1 VAPVVAFRPIIELPM
16 NKLFA
21 AFLAL
26 FLAVAVPAARAQIQP
41 IEPLDRIVAIAEDD
55 VILQSELDRA
65 VAQIQ
70 AQYRSNP
77 QQLPPADVLRSQVLD
92 RLIMAR
98 LQIQRAQSTGIR
110 VTDNDVDQAIQRIA
124 QSNNI
129 DITQLRGAL
138 ARDGVD
144 YDDFRKQ
151 TKEQILVQRLQQRI
165 MQGAGQVSDAEVDTL
180 LATGNVK
187 TGEIHLAHIL
197 ISTPENASADQ
208 IKAAKDKADD
218 VKKQIDGGLDF
229 SAAAIRYSNAQ
240 DALDGGDLQW
250 RPVNALPEAFVQVAD
265 TLSPGQVSQVIR
277 GPNGFHIIKVVDK
290 RGGDSKQVV
299 TEYHARHIM
308 IPVTELVSAAEA
320 QKSVTDVRRRI
331 VDGHEDF
338 AKLAKEYS
346 KDPPTANLGG
356 DMGWFPIDRY
366 GTAVATTLAALKTNE
381 VSQPFQTDVGWH
393 IMQLLGKREADRT
406 VENQREQARDLI
418 RQRKAEDE
426 IESTLRQFRSD
437 SYICA
442 VDPAFVTKDRQAC
455 SGAAVKK
462 AESK

>member
-1 VAPVVAFRPIIELPM
+1 M

-26 FLAVAVPAARAQIQP
+26 LLTAAVPAARAQIQP
-41 IEPLDRIVAIAEDD
+41 VEPLDHIIAIAEDD
-55 VILQSELDRA
+55 VILQSELDHA

-70 AQYRSNP
+70 ARYRSNP

-92 RLIMAR
+92 RLIMDR
-98 LQIQRAQSTGIR
+98 IQIQRAQSTGIR
-110 VTDNDVDQAIQRIA
+110 VTDNDIDQAIQRIA

-138 ARDGVD
+138 ARDGID

-151 TKEQILVQRLQQRI
+151 TKETLLTQRLQQRI
-165 MQGAGQVSDAEVDTL
+165 MQGAGNVTDAEVDAM

-197 ISTPENASADQ
+197 IATPENASAEQ

-229 SAAAIRYSNAQ
+229 AAAAIRYSNGQ
-240 DALDGGDLQW
+240 DALEGGDLQW
-250 RPVNALPEAFVQVAD
+250 RPLNALPEAFVQIAE
-265 TLSPGQVSQVIR
+265 TLAPGQVSQVIR
-277 GPNGFHIIKVVDK
+277 GPNGFHIIKVIDK
-290 RGGDSKQVV
+290 RGGGKQVV

-308 IPVTELVSAAEA
+308 IPVTELVSSAEA
-320 QKSVTDVRRRI
+320 QKTVADLRRRI

-356 DMGWFPIDRY
+356 DMGWFPIDRF
-366 GTAVATTLAALKTNE
+366 GTAVATALSSLKSNND

-393 IMQLLGKREADRT
+393 ILQLLGKRESDRT
-406 VENQREQARDLI
+406 VENQREQARELI

-442 VDPAFVTKDRQAC
+442 VDPAYVTKERPAC

>member
-1 VAPVVAFRPIIELPM
+1 M
-16 NKLFA
+16 NKLVA
-21 AFLAL
+21 ALLTL
-26 FLAVAVPAARAQIQP
+26 FLVVAVPVARAQIQP
-41 IEPLDRIVAIAEDD
+41 IEPLDKIVAIAEDD

-70 AQYRSNP
+70 AQIQRNNP
-77 QQLPPADVLRSQVLD
+77 QQLPPMDVLRSQMLD
-92 RLIMAR
+92 RLIMNR

-110 VTDNDVDQAIQRIA
+110 VTDNDIDQAIARIA

-129 DITQLRGAL
+129 DVSQLRGAL
-138 ARDGVD
+138 ARDGID

-165 MQGAGQVSDAEVDTL
+165 MQGAGQVSDAEVDSL
-180 LATGNVK
+180 LASGNVR

-208 IKAAKDKADD
+208 IQAAKQKADD

-229 SAAAIRYSNAQ
+229 AAAAIRYSNAQ
-240 DALDGGDLQW
+240 DALEGGDLQW
-250 RPVNALPEAFVQVAD
+250 RPINSVPEAFVQVAD

-277 GPNGFHIIKVVDK
+277 GPNGFHIIKVIDK
-290 RGGDSKQVV
+290 RGGGGKQVV

-308 IPVTELVSAAEA
+308 IPVTELVSNAEA
-320 QKSVTDVRRRI
+320 QKTINDLRHRI

-338 AKLAKEYS
+338 AKLAKQYS

-356 DMGWFPIDRY
+356 DMGWFPIDRF
-366 GTAVATTLAALKTNE
+366 GTAVATAVGSLKTDE

-393 IMQLLGKREADRT
+393 ILQLLGKRDADRT
-406 VENQREQARDLI
+406 VEMQREQARDLI

-426 IESTLRQFRSD
+426 VESTLRQFRSD

-442 VDPAFVTKDRQAC
+442 VDPAYVTKERQAC

>member
-1 VAPVVAFRPIIELPM
+1 M

-26 FLAVAVPAARAQIQP
+26 FLVATAPVARAQIQP
-41 IEPLDRIVAIAEDD
+41 VEPLDRIVAIAEDD

-65 VAQIQ
+65 VTQIQ
-70 AQYRSNP
+70 AQIQHNNP
-77 QQLPPADVLRSQVLD
+77 QQLPPMDVLRSQMLD
-92 RLIMAR
+92 RLIMNR
-98 LQIQRAQSTGIR
+98 LQIQRASSTGIR
-110 VTDNDVDQAIQRIA
+110 VTDNEVDQAIGRIA

-129 DITQLRGAL
+129 DITQLRSAL

-165 MQGAGQVSDAEVDTL
+165 MQGAGNVSDAEVDTL
-180 LATGNVK
+180 LASGNVK

-197 ISTPENASADQ
+197 IATPENASAEQ
-208 IKAAKDKADD
+208 IQTAKQKADD

-229 SAAAIRYSNAQ
+229 AAAAIRYSNAQ
-240 DALDGGDLQW
+240 DALEGGDLQW
-250 RPVNALPEAFVQVAD
+250 RPLSALPEAFVQIGES
-265 TLSPGQVSQVIR
+265 LSPGQVSQVIR
-277 GPNGFHIIKVVDK
+277 GPNGFHILKVVDK
-290 RGGDSKQVV
+290 RGGGGKQLV

-308 IPVTELVSAAEA
+308 IPVTELVSSAEA
-320 QKSVTDVRRRI
+320 QKTAADLRRRI
-331 VDGHEDF
+331 VDGKEDF

-356 DMGWFPIDRY
+356 DMGWFPIDRF
-366 GTAVATTLAALKTNE
+366 GTAVATALGSLKANNE

-393 IMQLLGKREADRT
+393 ILQLLGKRDADRT
-406 VENQREQARDLI
+406 VETQREQARELI

-442 VDPAFVTKDRQAC
+442 VDPAYVTKERQAC
-455 SGAAVKK
+455 SGAAIKK

>member
-1 VAPVVAFRPIIELPM
+1 M
-16 NKLFA
+16 NKFFA

-26 FLAVAVPAARAQIQP
+26 FLAIAAPVARAQIQP
-41 IEPLDRIVAIAEDD
+41 VEPLDRIVAIAEDD
-55 VILQSELDRA
+55 VILQSELDRF

-77 QQLPPADVLRSQVLD
+77 QQLPPLDILRGQALD
-92 RLIMAR
+92 RLIMNR
-98 LQIQRAQSTGIR
+98 LQIQRASSTGIR
-110 VTDNDVDQAIQRIA
+110 VTDNEVDQAIQRLA

-129 DITQLRGAL
+129 DVTQLRGAL
-138 ARDGVD
+138 ARDGID

-151 TKEQILVQRLQQRI
+151 TRETLLVQRLQQRI
-165 MQGAGQVSDAEVDTL
+165 AQGVGQVSDAEIDTL
-180 LATGNVK
+180 LASGNVR

-197 ISTPENASADQ
+197 IATPENASADQ

-229 SAAAIRYSNAQ
+229 AAAAIRYSNAQ

-250 RPVNALPEAFVQVAD
+250 RPFNALPEAFVQIAD
-265 TLSPGQVSQVIR
+265 TLSPGQVSQVVR
-277 GPNGFHIIKVVDK
+277 GPNGFHIIKVIDK
-290 RGGDSKQVV
+290 RGGNGGKQVV
-299 TEYHARHIM
+299 TEYHARHILV
-308 IPVTELVSAAEA
+308 PVTELASSAEA
-320 QKSVTDVRRRI
+320 QKTVADLRHRI

-346 KDPPTANLGG
+346 KDPSTANLGG
-356 DMGWFPIDRY
+356 DMGWFPIERF
-366 GTAVATTLAALKTNE
+366 GTAVATTVGSLKTDE
-381 VSQPFQTDVGWH
+381 ISQPFQSDAGWH
-393 IMQLLGKREADRT
+393 ILQLLGKRDADRT
-406 VENQREQARDLI
+406 VQMQRDQARDLI

-442 VDPAFVTKDRQAC
+442 VDPTYVNKDRPAC
-455 SGAAVKK
+455 SGAAVKQ
-462 AESK
+462 AEAK

>member
-1 VAPVVAFRPIIELPM
+1 M

-26 FLAVAVPAARAQIQP
+26 FLAVAVPVARAQIQP
-41 IEPLDRIVAIAEDD
+41 VEPLDRIVAIAEDD

-77 QQLPPADVLRSQVLD
+77 QQLPPIDVLRSQVLD
-92 RLIMAR
+92 RLIMNR
-98 LQIQRAQSTGIR
+98 IQIQRASSTGIR
-110 VTDNDVDQAIQRIA
+110 VTDNDVDQAIGRIA

-138 ARDGVD
+138 ARDGID

-151 TKEQILVQRLQQRI
+151 TRETLLTQRLQQRI
-165 MQGAGQVSDAEVDTL
+165 MQGAGNATDAEVDAL

-197 ISTPENASADQ
+197 IATPENASVDQ

-229 SAAAIRYSNAQ
+229 AAAAIRYSNAQ
-240 DALDGGDLQW
+240 DALEGGDLQW
-250 RPVNALPEAFVQVAD
+250 RPVSPVPEAFAQISESLA
-265 TLSPGQVSQVIR
+265 PGQVSQVVR
-277 GPNGFHIIKVVDK
+277 GPNGFHIIKVIDK
-290 RGGDSKQVV
+290 RGGSGSKQMV

-308 IPVTELVSAAEA
+308 IPVTELVSSAEA
-320 QKSVTDVRRRI
+320 QKTAADLRHRI

-356 DMGWFPIDRY
+356 DMGWFPIDRF
-366 GTAVATTLAALKTNE
+366 GTAVATALGSLKADNE

-393 IMQLLGKREADRT
+393 ILQLLGKRDADRT
-406 VENQREQARDLI
+406 VEAQREQARELI
-418 RQRKAEDE
+418 RQRKAGDE
-426 IESTLRQFRSD
+426 IESTMRQFRAD

-442 VDPAFVTKDRQAC
+442 VDPAYVTKERPAC
-455 SGAAVKK
+455 SGPAVKK

>member
-1 VAPVVAFRPIIELPM
+1 M

-26 FLAVAVPAARAQIQP
+26 LLTAAVPAARAQIQP
-41 IEPLDRIVAIAEDD
+41 IEPLDHIVAIAEDD

-77 QQLPPADVLRSQVLD
+77 QQLPPTDVLRSQVLD
-92 RLIMAR
+92 RLIMNR
-98 LQIQRAQSTGIR
+98 IQIQRAQSTGIR
-110 VTDNDVDQAIQRIA
+110 VTDNDIDQAIQRIA

-138 ARDGVD
+138 ARDGID

-151 TKEQILVQRLQQRI
+151 TKETLLTQRLQQRI
-165 MQGAGQVSDAEVDTL
+165 MQGAGNVTDAEVDAM

-197 ISTPENASADQ
+197 IATPENASADQ

-229 SAAAIRYSNAQ
+229 AAAAIRYSNGQ
-240 DALDGGDLQW
+240 DALEGGDLQW
-250 RPVNALPEAFVQVAD
+250 RPLNALPEAFVQIAE
-265 TLSPGQVSQVIR
+265 TLAPGQVSQVIR
-277 GPNGFHIIKVVDK
+277 GPNGFHIIKVIDK
-290 RGGDSKQVV
+290 RGGGKQVV

-308 IPVTELVSAAEA
+308 IPVTELVSSAEA
-320 QKSVTDVRRRI
+320 QKTVADLRRRI

-356 DMGWFPIDRY
+356 DMGWFPIDRF
-366 GTAVATTLAALKTNE
+366 GTAVATALSSLKSNND

-393 IMQLLGKREADRT
+393 ILQLLGKRESDRT
-406 VENQREQARDLI
+406 VENQREQARELI

-442 VDPAFVTKDRQAC
+442 VDPAYVTKERPAC

>member
-1 VAPVVAFRPIIELPM
+1 M

-21 AFLAL
+21 ALLAAFLVAAPAL
-26 FLAVAVPAARAQIQP
+26 HAQIQP
-41 IEPLDRIVAIAEDD
+41 IEPLDRIVAIADDD

-77 QQLPPADVLRSQVLD
+77 QQLPPTDVLRSQLLD
-92 RLIMAR
+92 RLIMNR
-98 LQIQRAQSTGIR
+98 LQIQRAQGTGIR

-124 QSNNI
+124 QQNQI
-129 DITQLRGAL
+129 DMSQLRGAL

-144 YDDFRKQ
+144 YDEFRKQ

-165 MQGAGQVSDAEVDTL
+165 MQSSGQVTDAEVDTML
-180 LATGNVK
+180 SSGNVK

-197 ISTPENASADQ
+197 IATPENASADQ
-208 IKAAKDKADD
+208 IKTAKDKADD

-240 DALDGGDLQW
+240 DALPDGGDLGW
-250 RPVNALPEAFVQVAD
+250 RPVSSVPEAFAQIAE
-265 TLSPGQVSQVIR
+265 TLSPGQVSPVVR

-290 RGGDSKQVV
+290 RNTGGKQLV

-308 IPVTELVSAAEA
+308 IPITELVSSADA
-320 QKSVTDVRRRI
+320 QKTAADLRRRI

-366 GTAVATTLAALKTNE
+366 GTAVATTISGLKNNND

-393 IMQLLGKREADRT
+393 ILQVLGKREMDRT
-406 VENQREQARDLI
+406 VDAQRDQVREMI

-426 IESTLRQFRSD
+426 IESQMRTFRAEA
-437 SYICA
+437 YICA
-442 VDPAFVTKDRQAC
+442 VDPAYVTKERASC
-455 SGAAVKK
+455 SEAVLKK

>member
-1 VAPVVAFRPIIELPM
+1 M

-26 FLAVAVPAARAQIQP
+26 LLTAAVPAARAQIQP
-41 IEPLDRIVAIAEDD
+41 IEPLDHIVAIAEDD

-77 QQLPPADVLRSQVLD
+77 QQLPPTDVLRSQVLD
-92 RLIMAR
+92 RLIMNR
-98 LQIQRAQSTGIR
+98 IQIQRAQSTGIR
-110 VTDNDVDQAIQRIA
+110 VTDNDIDQAIQRIA

-138 ARDGVD
+138 ARDGID

-151 TKEQILVQRLQQRI
+151 TKETLLTQRLQQRI
-165 MQGAGQVSDAEVDTL
+165 MQGAGNVTDAEVDAM
-180 LATGNVK
+180 LATGNVR

-197 ISTPENASADQ
+197 IATPENASAEQ

-229 SAAAIRYSNAQ
+229 AAAAIRYSNGQ
-240 DALDGGDLQW
+240 DALEGGDLQW
-250 RPVNALPEAFVQVAD
+250 RPLNALPEAFVQIAE
-265 TLSPGQVSQVIR
+265 TLAPGQVSQVIR
-277 GPNGFHIIKVVDK
+277 GPNGFHIIKVIDK
-290 RGGDSKQVV
+290 RGGGKQVV

-308 IPVTELVSAAEA
+308 IPVTELVSSAEA
-320 QKSVTDVRRRI
+320 QKTVADLRRRI

-356 DMGWFPIDRY
+356 DMGWFPIDRF
-366 GTAVATTLAALKTNE
+366 GTAVATALSSLKSNND

-393 IMQLLGKREADRT
+393 ILQLLGKRESDRT
-406 VENQREQARDLI
+406 VENQREQARELI

-442 VDPAFVTKDRQAC
+442 VDPAYVTKERPAC

>member
-1 VAPVVAFRPIIELPM
+1 VR
-16 NKLFA
+16 
-21 AFLAL
+21 
-26 FLAVAVPAARAQIQP
+26 
-41 IEPLDRIVAIAEDD
+41 D
-55 VILQSELDRA
+55 
-65 VAQIQ
+65 
-70 AQYRSNP
+70 
-77 QQLPPADVLRSQVLD
+77 QL
-92 RLIMAR
+92 
-98 LQIQRAQSTGIR
+98 
-110 VTDNDVDQAIQRIA
+110 
-124 QSNNI
+124 
-129 DITQLRGAL
+129 
-138 ARDGVD
+138 
-144 YDDFRKQ
+144 
-151 TKEQILVQRLQQRI
+151 LVQRLQQRVV
-165 MQGAGQVSDAEVDTL
+165 QSQSQVSDSEIDIL
-180 LATGNVK
+180 LASNSLK
-187 TGEIHLAHIL
+187 EGEVHLQHIL
-197 ISTPENASADQ
+197 INLPDGANAQQ
-208 IKAAKDKADD
+208 IQEAKQKGDE
-218 VKKQIDGGLDF
+218 VKKQLDGGMDF
-229 SAAAIRYSNAQ
+229 TAAAIRYSGAP
-240 DALDGGDLQW
+240 DALQGGDLGW
-250 RPVNALPEAFVQVAD
+250 RHYDEVPEAFANLVEGMQ
-265 TLSPGQVSQVIR
+265 PGSVSQVVR
-277 GPNGFHIIKVVDK
+277 GPSGFHIVKLVE
-290 RGGDSKQVV
+290 RRSDSKQVV

>member
-1 VAPVVAFRPIIELPM
+1 M
-16 NKLFA
+16 NKFFA
-21 AFLAL
+21 ACLVL
-26 FLAVAVPAARAQIQP
+26 FLAAVPAARAQLQP
-41 IEPLDRIVAIAEDD
+41 VEPLDRIVAIAEDD
-55 VILQSELDRA
+55 VILQSELDRE
-65 VAQIQ
+65 VAQIH
-70 AQYRSNP
+70 ARYRSNP
-77 QQLPPADVLRSQVLD
+77 QQLPPEDMLRSQVLD
-92 RLIMAR
+92 RLIMNR

-110 VTDNDVDQAIQRIA
+110 VTDNDVDQAIGRIA

-129 DITQLRGAL
+129 DLAQLRGAL
-138 ARDGVD
+138 ARDGID

-151 TKEQILVQRLQQRI
+151 TREQILVQRLQQRI
-165 MQGAGQVSDAEVDTL
+165 VQGAGQVSDAEVDAL
-180 LATGNVK
+180 LANGNVR

-197 ISTPENASADQ
+197 VATPENASADQ

-229 SAAAIRYSNAQ
+229 AAAAIRYSNAQ

-250 RPVNALPEAFVQVAD
+250 RPVNALPEAFVQIAD
-265 TLSPGQVSQVIR
+265 TLSAGQVSQVIR
-277 GPNGFHIIKVVDK
+277 GPNGFHILKVIDK
-290 RGGDSKQVV
+290 RGTGGKQVV
-299 TEYHARHIM
+299 TEFHTRHILV
-308 IPVTELVSAAEA
+308 PVTELVSSAEA
-320 QKSVTDVRRRI
+320 QKTIADLRRRI

-366 GTAVATTLAALKTNE
+366 GTGVATAIAALKANE

-393 IMQLLGKREADRT
+393 ILQLLGKREADRT
-406 VENQREQARDLI
+406 VELQREQARDLI

-426 IESTLRQFRSD
+426 VESTLRQFRSD

-442 VDPAFVTKDRQAC
+442 VDPAYVTRERPAC
-455 SGAAVKK
+455 SGAAARK
-462 AESK
+462 AEAK

>member
-1 VAPVVAFRPIIELPM
+1 M

-26 FLAVAVPAARAQIQP
+26 LLTAAVPAARAQIQP
-41 IEPLDRIVAIAEDD
+41 IEPLDHIVAIAEDD

-77 QQLPPADVLRSQVLD
+77 QQLPPTDVLRSQVLD
-92 RLIMAR
+92 RLIMNR
-98 LQIQRAQSTGIR
+98 IQIQRAQSTGIR
-110 VTDNDVDQAIQRIA
+110 VTDNDIDQAIQRIA

-138 ARDGVD
+138 ARDGID

-151 TKEQILVQRLQQRI
+151 TKETLLTQRLQQRI
-165 MQGAGQVSDAEVDTL
+165 MQGAGNVTDAEVDAM

-197 ISTPENASADQ
+197 IATPENASADQ

-229 SAAAIRYSNAQ
+229 AAAAIRYSNGQ
-240 DALDGGDLQW
+240 DALEGGDLQW
-250 RPVNALPEAFVQVAD
+250 RPLNALPEAFVQIAE
-265 TLSPGQVSQVIR
+265 TLAPGQVSQVIR
-277 GPNGFHIIKVVDK
+277 GPNGFHIIKVIDK
-290 RGGDSKQVV
+290 RGGGKQVV

-308 IPVTELVSAAEA
+308 IPVTELVSSAEA
-320 QKSVTDVRRRI
+320 QKTAADLRRRI

-356 DMGWFPIDRY
+356 DMGWFPIDRF
-366 GTAVATTLAALKTNE
+366 GTAVATALSSLKSNND

-393 IMQLLGKREADRT
+393 ILQLLGKRESDRT
-406 VENQREQARDLI
+406 VENQREQARELI

-442 VDPAFVTKDRQAC
+442 VDPAYVTKERPAC

>member
-1 VAPVVAFRPIIELPM
+1 M

-26 FLAVAVPAARAQIQP
+26 FLVATAPVARAQIQP
-41 IEPLDRIVAIAEDD
+41 VEPLDRIVAIAEDD

-70 AQYRSNP
+70 AQIQHNNP
-77 QQLPPADVLRSQVLD
+77 QQLPPMDVLRSQMLD
-92 RLIMAR
+92 RLSMNR
-98 LQIQRAQSTGIR
+98 LQIQRASSTGIR
-110 VTDNDVDQAIQRIA
+110 VTDNEVDQAIGRIA

-129 DITQLRGAL
+129 DITQLRSAL

-165 MQGAGQVSDAEVDTL
+165 MQGAGNVSDAEVDTL
-180 LATGNVK
+180 LASGNVK

-197 ISTPENASADQ
+197 IATPENASAEQ
-208 IKAAKDKADD
+208 IQTAKQKADD

-229 SAAAIRYSNAQ
+229 AAAAIRYSNAQ
-240 DALDGGDLQW
+240 DALEGGDLQW
-250 RPVNALPEAFVQVAD
+250 RPLNALPEAFVQIAE
-265 TLSPGQVSQVIR
+265 TLTPGQVSQVVR

-290 RGGDSKQVV
+290 RGGGSKQLV

-308 IPVTELVSAAEA
+308 IPVTELVSSAEA
-320 QKSVTDVRRRI
+320 QKTAADLRRRI
-331 VDGHEDF
+331 VDGKEDF

-356 DMGWFPIDRY
+356 DMGWFPQQAWGSVIGQQIND
-366 GTAVATTLAALKTNE
+366 LKDNE
-381 VSQPFQTDVGWH
+381 VSKPFQSEAGWH
-393 IMQLLGKREADRT
+393 VLQRLGVRQSDLTDQIARD
-406 VENQREQARDLI
+406 QARQAI
-418 RQRKAEDE
+418 GNRKAEQAYEDF
-426 IESTLRQFRSD
+426 LREMRS
-437 SYICA
+437 SAYVNIL
-442 VDPAFVTKDRQAC
+442 VPELREPEPGK
-455 SGAAVKK
+455 S
-462 AESK
+462 S

>member
-1 VAPVVAFRPIIELPM
+1 M
-16 NKLFA
+16 NKLVA
-21 AFLAL
+21 V
-26 FLAVAVPAARAQIQP
+26 FLAVFLAVVMPAARAQIQS

-65 VAQIQ
+65 VSQIL

-77 QQLPPADVLRSQVLD
+77 QQLPPQDVLRSQVLD
-92 RLIMAR
+92 RLIMNR

-110 VTDNDVDQAIQRIA
+110 VTDNDIDQAIQRIA
-124 QSNNI
+124 QTNQI
-129 DITQLRGAL
+129 DISQLRAAL
-138 ARDGVD
+138 ARDGID
-144 YDDFRKQ
+144 YDEFRKQ
-151 TKEQILVQRLQQRI
+151 TKEQLLVQRLQQRI
-165 MQGAGQVSDAEVDTL
+165 MQGSGQVTDAEIDTM
-180 LATGNVK
+180 LASGNVK

-197 ISTPENASADQ
+197 IATPENASADQ
-208 IKAAKDKADD
+208 IKVAKDKADD

-240 DALDGGDLQW
+240 DALEGGDLQW
-250 RPVNALPEAFVQVAD
+250 RPVSAVPEAFAQIAD
-265 TLSPGQVSQVIR
+265 TLSPGQVSQVVR
-277 GPNGFHIIKVVDK
+277 GPNGFHIIKVIDK
-290 RGGDSKQVV
+290 RGGGGKQVV
-299 TEYHARHIM
+299 TEYHGRHIM
-308 IPVTELVSAAEA
+308 IAATELVSSSEA
-320 QKSVTDVRRRI
+320 QKTVTDLRRRI

-366 GTAVATTLAALKTNE
+366 GTAVATAMANLKVDE

-393 IMQLLGKREADRT
+393 ILQLLGKRDADRT
-406 VENQREQARDLI
+406 VETQRDQARDLI

-426 IESTLRQFRSD
+426 IESTMRQFRSD

-442 VDPAFVTKDRQAC
+442 VDPAYVTKDRPAC
-455 SGAAVKK
+455 SGAAIKK